1 MKIYIIGC
9 TASGKS
15 TLANILSKKMN
26 IKSYELDLL
35 VFDDENGHVRRT
47 DEEIEK
53 MFNEIMNK
61 KSWIIEDVGRS
72 KFIRGREQADKIYYI
87 KLSKIRIYNQ
97 VLFRWIKQRIGVLSY
112 NYPPTIEQLID
123 MFKVTSSYLKKESKK
138 LEELKQFSEKVE
150 FIDYRKLNELEK

>member
-35 VFDDENGHVRRT
+35 VFDDANGHIRRT

-53 MFNEIMNK
+53 MFNEIIKK

-72 KFIRGREQADKIYYI
+72 RFIKGREQADKIYYI
-87 KLSKIRIYNQ
+87 KLGKIRTYYQ
-97 VLFRWIKQRIGVLSY
+97 VLFRWVKQRLGILSY
-112 NYPPTIEQLID
+112 NYPPTIPGLID
-123 MFKVTSSYLKKESKK
+123 MFKVTSSYFKKENKK
-138 LEELKQFSEKVE
+138 LEELKRYSEKIE
-150 FIDYRKLNELEK
+150 FIDYKKLNELEK